1 MYVCM
6 YVCRLA
12 HSEVTVNSLEPG
24 TVKTNLYGPDLYF
37 RAKEI
42 NEKEVRTIR
51 AIRAIRA
58 IKGI

>member
-1 MYVCM
+1 M